1 MPALLPVP
9 FPRNFEVLA
18 QQAEEIAG
26 LAQIGVEVGKFAFL
40 AGDEFVVEHQPE
52 HGLVEPFGQR
62 LQGFALAVL
71 QQVLHGLGGEKGGL
85 GTGVGGG
92 GSGHTYGALNVIVD
106 ETQLLKGRLTFTI
119 ISKILVI

>member
-1 MPALLPVP
+1 MESELWAGLV
-9 FPRNFEVLA
+9 EVLT

-26 LAQIGVEVGKFAFL
+26 LAQFGVQVGKIAFL

-52 HGLVEPFGQR
+52 HGLVDLFGQR

-71 QQVLHGLGGEKGGL
+71 HEVLHGLGLEQGGF

-92 GSGHTYGALNVIVD
+92 GWVHKSWFGTG
-106 ETQLLKGRLTFTI
+106 LTCE
-119 ISKILVI
+119 SNAC